1 MDVSLSEQL
10 NEANEI
16 ADVTPAKAIEI
27 LEAVI
32 ASEKTTEDDLKAREL
47 AIYKLGEIHAKLGD
61 AEQLAILLKKIRP
74 FFKSIPKAKTAKIV
88 RSLIEFVSKIPD
100 TVNLQIELC
109 RESIA
114 WTKEEKRTFLR
125 HRIEAKLVQLYVESG
140 KYNEAIQIITPL
152 LREVK
157 KMDDK
162 PLLVEIFLFESIVHH
177 KLRNI
182 PKARASWTASR
193 TAANAIYCPP
203 SLQAEIDMQSGTIHA
218 DEKDYRTAYSYFF
231 EAFEAYNNLSLPE
244 AVKSLKY
251 MLLCKIMT
259 NNSEDVHSI
268 LTGKLALRYVGREV
282 EAMRAVAN
290 AHRARSLK
298 DFESVLNEFKAEL
311 KDDEMI
317 ASHISD
323 LYEEMLSQNLC
334 RIIEPYSCVEISHVA
349 ELISLDRTTVEK
361 KLSQMILDKQF
372 SGILDQ
378 GNGWLL
384 LFEDVAK
391 SGTYEASLDTIV
403 NMGKVVDSLF
413 DRAKELN

>member
-10 NEANEI
+10 NEATEI